1 MSKDKEKAFA
11 KITDNWDDVVRL
23 ARGSLNYH
31 LMFLLR
37 AEPGRM
43 GSTLEESYTWVGDK
57 NRRIV

>member
-31 LMFLLR
+31 LMFLYERGR
-37 AEPGRM
+37 AEWDQHLKNLILG
-43 GSTLEESYTWVGDK
+43 LET
-57 NRRIV
+57 RIVE